1 MWAIRCN
8 ANYSRENMSSYP
20 NWSIWSDKEKSGN
33 MCTVRTED
41 SENGAVCMC
50 NCVKHETLCDVVI
63 LRSCFNFS
71 AFFPRCICFSNLQCR
86 QKSYTAFALPGAQQG
101 YIYYV
106 FKMSANIDM
115 KKVNAVKKYM
125 KNRKNEQKKST
136 IVPPKSKKSYWCC
149 CRCVVSKFRNMVP
162 ILK

>member
-1 MWAIRCN
+1 MQIIHAKTCLLILIKVFDQIKKN
-8 ANYSRENMSSYP
+8 PE
-20 NWSIWSDKEKSGN
+20 
-33 MCTVRTED
+33 TFVRTED

-71 AFFPRCICFSNLQCR
+71 AFFSQLHLLSNLQCR

-101 YIYYV
+101 CIYYV

-115 KKVNAVKKYM
+115 KKVNAVKKIHE
-125 KNRKNEQKKST
+125 KQKE
-136 IVPPKSKKSYWCC
+136 
-149 CRCVVSKFRNMVP
+149 
-162 ILK
+162 